1 MFKIVLSDTAR
12 VMDFDWSIVPNI
24 HNYVTVSRDTT
35 VKSWITPPSALDG
48 EWKSEPTT
56 PPYGAI
62 WTGHL
67 LGYVKGRRTCTNYE
81 EMIYTRPEVVPPVT
95 VSVEAEPP
103 VTAPLSENA
112 TFRILLVG
120 AVTPVDFDWS
130 MVPDRYNYVSVDLNR
145 SVFAYI
151 DEPWLVVGADGW
163 RAITDG
169 PVIEYLGLWS
179 GDKPAEKSCQGWVKM
194 LFKRPADS
202 VAADVKQTTHGAP
215 VDVKRVTHDEVD
227 KLVTMDAL
235 DSILALALSTVPGYG
250 PSKDVYSAESVLRY
264 TLMKRGLSPD
274 VIKSLTVNFGPLV
287 TQLNLLNCQLTYER

>member
-1 MFKIVLSDTAR
+1 
-12 VMDFDWSIVPNI
+12 
-24 HNYVTVSRDTT
+24 
-35 VKSWITPPSALDG
+35 
-48 EWKSEPTT
+48 
-56 PPYGAI
+56 
-62 WTGHL
+62 
-67 LGYVKGRRTCTNYE
+67 
-81 EMIYTRPEVVPPVT
+81 
-95 VSVEAEPP
+95 
-103 VTAPLSENA
+103 
-112 TFRILLVG
+112 
-120 AVTPVDFDWS
+120 

-169 PVIEYLGLWS
+169 PVIDYLGLWS

-194 LFKRPADS
+194 MFKRPA
-202 VAADVKQTTHGAP
+202 AP
-215 VDVKRVTHDEVD
+215 VVADIKRATHDEVD